1 MSSQGLEKINRLWAE
16 QMVNDKYGAFLTY
29 SPFSEKYWTEKYKI
43 VLCNLE
49 SYSHEDTF
57 ETKEIRLDIDRFK
70 NWLSYKMLPTPRKSA
85 LILYALHKILDSGQC
100 SNKNELSN
108 ILKDDELLIE
118 PLLRSTYMNL
128 RKEIGEDTK
137 EDRLKIHKFL
147 NPNYKKNEH
156 NITKLKEFIK
166 ELNPT
171 LFVITGETG
180 ADIISRIYKDSMSL
194 YYKSIAKSDGVFFA
208 SISHP
213 SVISYEEII
222 NLANEIKTKID

>member
-1 MSSQGLEKINRLWAE
+1 MW
-16 QMVNDKYGAFLTY
+16 
-29 SPFSEKYWTEKYKI
+29 
-43 VLCNLE
+43 
-49 SYSHEDTF
+49 
-57 ETKEIRLDIDRFK
+57 
-70 NWLSYKMLPTPRKSA
+70 A